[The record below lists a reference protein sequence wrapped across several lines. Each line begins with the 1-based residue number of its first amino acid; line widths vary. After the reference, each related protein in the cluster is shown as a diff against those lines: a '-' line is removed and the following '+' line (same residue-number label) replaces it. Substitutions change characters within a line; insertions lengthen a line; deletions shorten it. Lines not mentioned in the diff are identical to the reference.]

1 VKKPYVLIWGGGDLA
16 SGIAMRLNRVGI
28 RALVVEMDQ
37 PRMVRRSVSFAQA
50 VYDGD
55 TRVEDIPGK
64 LVTSPVEAE
73 KCWEKGIMPV
83 IVDPQLTLIKA
94 FPPLALV
101 DARMRKKQVPL
112 SLDLADLLIGLGPGF
127 IAGKNCHAAIET
139 NRGHFLGRALWEG
152 ASEAHTGIPGTVLGY
167 DRERVLYAPAD
178 GKLKAF
184 KNIGDSVKKGEPI
197 LSVNGVNV
205 LAPFDGV
212 LRGLIHE
219 SVRLRRGMKIGDV
232 DPRPEPFRCWTVSE
246 KALAVGG
253 GVLEALLT
261 GDLIRSRLWQD

>member
-1 VKKPYVLIWGGGDLA
+1 MKKPYVLIWGGGDLA

-127 IAGKNCHAAIET
+127 IAGKIVM
-139 NRGHFLGRALWEG
+139 L
-152 ASEAHTGIPGTVLGY
+152 
-167 DRERVLYAPAD
+167 
-178 GKLKAF
+178 
-184 KNIGDSVKKGEPI
+184 
-197 LSVNGVNV
+197 
-205 LAPFDGV
+205 
-212 LRGLIHE
+212 
-219 SVRLRRGMKIGDV
+219 RLR
-232 DPRPEPFRCWTVSE
+232 P
-246 KALAVGG
+246 
-253 GVLEALLT
+253 T
-261 GDLIRSRLWQD
+261 GDIFGQGIMGRRFRSAHRHPGNSAGI